1 MIEMAMEDSSKKENL
16 EKMIESFINRV
27 AKVISSSHANV
38 LMMYF
43 KDMSTNDLVVDLFR
57 EKDGSI
63 RTEDSLLE
71 LFNPDHLGVFYKV
84 HFFIIYY
91 IRSIHSFINFQICYL
106 TFLKR
111 KVFKDG
117 GSIISAVRDYT
128 FAPALDRF
136 IELAAAHRDQVC

>member
-38 LMMYF
+38 LMLYF
-43 KDMSTNDLVVDLFR
+43 KDMSTNELVVDLFR
-57 EKDGSI
+57 EKNGSI

-84 HFFIIYY
+84 HFFYY
-91 IRSIHSFINFQICYL
+91 ILYSIYSFFYQL
-106 TFLKR
+106 PDLLF
-111 KVFKDG
+111 D
-117 GSIISAVRDYT
+117 IS
-128 FAPALDRF
+128 
-136 IELAAAHRDQVC
+136 